1 MPYLRMRSDLS
12 QCVTCSPMCLR
23 AVAWS
28 HDSCSKGRTHV
39 ADFPS
44 RQNFHNPKVD
54 LFIHC
59 NAKWQVR
66 VCQTVL
72 FLRTGNFYRSRH
84 AEAWFNDKACRHGLH
99 WQVKSRGFRPY
110 LASEDLSDWAADRL
124 ARSGVASSLSP
135 TKPAKVTI
143 EYLANSTLVIAMRE
157 AEQASM
163 RRRDFPKWTNRIQY
177 WDIGET
183 DKTAPETKLPKIE
196 SEVDNL
202 VRNLRS
208 GLFVEETMAL

>member
-1 MPYLRMRSDLS
+1 MRSDLS

-72 FLRTGNFYRSRH
+72 FLRTGTFYRSRH
-84 AEAWFNDKACRHGLH
+84 AEAWFNDKACRDGLH
-99 WQVKSRGFRPY
+99 WQAKSRGFRPY
-110 LASEDLSDWAADRL
+110 LTPEDLSHWAADRL
-124 ARSGVASSLSP
+124 DRSGVAAARLPQPNPPNSPQNVWRTRLSSLPCARRNKLLRVAETSP
-135 TKPAKVTI
+135 NGPTEFNTGTSVRLTKP
-143 EYLANSTLVIAMRE
+143 R
-157 AEQASM
+157 
-163 RRRDFPKWTNRIQY
+163 PKPNFQKLNLKSITWS
-177 WDIGET
+177 ET
-183 DKTAPETKLPKIE
+183 CVQGC
-196 SEVDNL
+196 S
-202 VRNLRS
+202 
-208 GLFVEETMAL
+208 